1 MIKLRPPKL
10 FYCQHPLFAP
20 EKNSIMEIE
29 LLFKKAVAETNSMT
43 LQPCNETILQ
53 LYSLYNQATK
63 GDIDIS
69 QPVNSFD
76 YITKAKYDAWAS
88 LKGKSVTDAQR
99 EYIMLVYK
107 LKN

>member
-1 MIKLRPPKL
+1 MAKLRPPKI

-20 EKNSIMEIE
+20 EKNSLLEIK
-29 LLFKKAVAETNSMT
+29 LLFEKAVEESNSMT
-43 LQPCNETILQ
+43 LQPGNDIVLK

-63 GDIDIS
+63 GDIDTK
-69 QPVNSFD
+69 QPTSADNM
-76 YITKAKYDAWAS
+76 TKAKYEAWAS
-88 LKGKSVTDAQR
+88 QKGKSAKDAQR